1 MKKFFLLELKKNF
14 LSFTFLL
21 SVIALAEMYISEC
34 QPGEFGYLSEPKT
47 REQFIYE
54 TIQADAERGATEEI
68 TGFVFKNG
76 GYEKETIYEKIPLT
90 DDMLYFMESIMERLK
105 QGEQFS
111 GYDALDEDL
120 HELSVMTG
128 GINYYESFII
138 NGLYENYLIK
148 GFGEVSIENA
158 EELCLE
164 MAECLEKSIEQGAY
178 KAYEQDNSEYMKTYS
193 ETELEAARE
202 AEQEIRQILA
212 ENTNGEKKYKDIQTC
227 FNRLDSALETDSVFD
242 ISYRERQFQKVY
254 SLENAKE
261 QYKSLMEDE
270 KLTNAYARYY
280 SDYMTLL
287 AGLLPAV
294 FGAFCLYK
302 DARYKMQDMVFSKK
316 ISSFRYVFM
325 KFLGIAALFFV
336 AYMVI
341 AGISTL
347 LFSWFAHKEQIA
359 IDYFAFFK
367 YTIFWIMPTVYVTTA
382 SSMLLYTLFWTS
394 LPALLVQVMISYFS
408 LDFWGYQLWRPII
421 RFNTLGSYD
430 IYKSHLEEIILN
442 RVFMTAL
449 SLLLLFF
456 CAVCYEKRRKG
467 THPIYNM
474 VQGMVENILQR
485 KSQ

>member
-1 MKKFFLLELKKNF
+1 MKKIFLLEFKKNF

-21 SVIALAEMYISEC
+21 SVIALAADYITQCE
-34 QPGEFGYLSEPKT
+34 PGEFRYLSEPKT
-47 REQFIYE
+47 REQFICE
-54 TIQADAERGATEEI
+54 TLQADAERRATEEI
-68 TGFVFKNG
+68 TGFVFING
-76 GYEKETIYEKIPLT
+76 EYQKETIYEEIPLT
-90 DDMLYFMESIMERLK
+90 DDVLNFIERMLERLK
-105 QGEQFS
+105 QGEQFC
-111 GYDALDEDL
+111 GYDNLDEEL

-128 GINYYESFII
+128 GDNYYEPFII
-138 NGLYENYLIK
+138 NSLYEGYLIQ

-164 MAECLEKSIEQGAY
+164 MAEYLEKSIEQGAY
-178 KAYEQDNSEYMKTYS
+178 KAYEQDASEYMEAYS
-193 ETELEAARE
+193 ETELETARE
-202 AEQEIRQILA
+202 TAREIRQILA
-212 ENTNGEKKYKDIQTC
+212 ENTDGEEKYRNIQMC
-227 FNRLDSALETDSVFD
+227 FNRLDSALEKDSVFD
-242 ISYRERQFQKVY
+242 ISYCERQFQKVY

-280 SDYMTLL
+280 ADYMTLL

-302 DARYKMQDMVFSKK
+302 DARYKMQDMVFSKE

-336 AYMVI
+336 TYMVI

-347 LFSWFAHKEQIA
+347 LFPWFAHKEQIT

-367 YTIFWIMPTVYVTTA
+367 YAIFWTMPTVYVTTA
-382 SSMLLYTLFWTS
+382 SSMLLYTLFWTP

-421 RFNTLGSYD
+421 RFNTIGSYD
-430 IYKSHLEEIILN
+430 IYKSHLGEIVLN

-449 SLLLLFF
+449 SLLFLFF
-456 CAVCYEKRRKG
+456 CAICYEKRRKG
-467 THPIYNM
+467 THPVYNA

>member
-1 MKKFFLLELKKNF
+1 MKKIFLLEFKKNF

-21 SVIALAEMYISEC
+21 SVIALAAMYITEC
-34 QPGEFGYLSEPKT
+34 QPGEFRYLSEPKT

-54 TIQADAERGATEEI
+54 TLQADRERGATEEI
-68 TGFVFKNG
+68 TGFIFQNG
-76 GYEKETIYEKIPLT
+76 EYQKETIYEKIPLT
-90 DDMLYFMESIMERLK
+90 DDVLNFMERMLERLK
-105 QGEQFS
+105 QGQQFC
-111 GYDALDEDL
+111 GYDNLDEEL

-128 GINYYESFII
+128 GNNYYEPFSI
-138 NGLYENYLIK
+138 NGRYEDYLIQ

-158 EELCLE
+158 DELCLE
-164 MAECLEKSIEQGAY
+164 MAECLEESIEQGAY
-178 KAYEQDNSEYMKTYS
+178 KAYEQDGSEYMEAYS
-193 ETELEAARE
+193 ETELETARE
-202 AEQEIRQILA
+202 TAQEIGQILA
-212 ENTNGEKKYKDIQTC
+212 ADADGEEKYEKMQTC
-227 FNRLDSALETDSVFD
+227 FNRLNSALGKDSVF
-242 ISYRERQFQKVY
+242 SALYRDRQFQKVY
-254 SLENAKE
+254 SLEDAKE

-280 SDYMTLL
+280 ADYMTLL

-302 DARYKMQDMVFSKK
+302 DARYKMQDMVFSKN

-367 YTIFWIMPTVYVTTA
+367 YAIFWIMPTVYVTTA
-382 SSMLLYTLFWTS
+382 SSMLLYTLFWTP

-430 IYKSHLEEIILN
+430 IYKNHLGEIVLN

-456 CAVCYEKRRKG
+456 CAICYEKRRKG
-467 THPIYNM
+467 THPIYNA
-474 VQGMVENILQR
+474 VQGMVENMLQR

>member
-1 MKKFFLLELKKNF
+1 MKIFLLEFKKNF

-21 SVIALAEMYISEC
+21 SVIALAADYITQC
-34 QPGEFGYLSEPKT
+34 QPGEFRYLSEPKT

-54 TIQADAERGATEEI
+54 TLQADAERGATEEI
-68 TGFVFKNG
+68 TGFIFENG

-90 DDMLYFMESIMERLK
+90 DDVLNFMERMLERLK
-105 QGEQFS
+105 QGQQFC
-111 GYDALDEDL
+111 GYDTLDGEL

-128 GINYYESFII
+128 GNNYYEPFSI
-138 NGLYENYLIK
+138 NGLYENYLIQ

-158 EELCLE
+158 GELCLE
-164 MAECLEKSIEQGAY
+164 MAEYLEKSIEQGAY
-178 KAYEQDNSEYMKTYS
+178 KAYEQDASEYMEAYS
-193 ETELEAARE
+193 ETGLKTAKETA
-202 AEQEIRQILA
+202 QEIEQILA
-212 ENTNGEKKYKDIQTC
+212 ADADGEEKYKKIQTC
-227 FNRLDSALETDSVFD
+227 FNKLNSVLGKDSVF
-242 ISYRERQFQKVY
+242 SVLYRDRQFQKVY
-254 SLENAKE
+254 SLEGAKE

-280 SDYMTLL
+280 ADYMTLL

-316 ISSFRYVFM
+316 ISSFWYVFM

-341 AGISTL
+341 AGVSTL
-347 LFSWFAHKEQIA
+347 LFSWFANKERIA

-367 YTIFWIMPTVYVTTA
+367 YAIFWIMPTVYVTTA
-382 SSMLLYTLFWTS
+382 SSMFLYTFFWTP

-430 IYKSHLEEIILN
+430 IYKSHLGEIVLN
-442 RVFMTAL
+442 RVFMTSL

-456 CAVCYEKRRKG
+456 CAICYEKRRKG
-467 THPIYNM
+467 MHPIYNA